1 MHAVSL
7 PRAHRVHRA
16 CFRSSFWARCTRDA
30 KPGPQ
35 ARFKEN
41 LELFFEAV
49 HQQARDRGAGV
60 IPDLDS
66 YINVSVKFS
75 VQRGARAAGALDEA
89 RLRHGCWL
97 TTVPRLVRAGQA
109 RY

>member
-1 MHAVSL
+1 MMLTMDTCLV
-7 PRAHRVHRA
+7 
-16 CFRSSFWARCTRDA
+16 RSYWTRCTRDA

-49 HQQARDRGAGV
+49 YQQARDRDTKL

-66 YINVSVKFS
+66 YITVSVCEAIGIGE
-75 VQRGARAAGALDEA
+75 RGRMLITIFRPVLFRSCPLTHRSGEIRAGAS
-89 RLRHGCWL
+89 RCL
-97 TTVPRLVRAGQA
+97 T
-109 RY
+109 

>member
-1 MHAVSL
+1 MLTIDTCLA
-7 PRAHRVHRA
+7 
-16 CFRSSFWARCTRDA
+16 RSYWTRCTRDA

-49 HQQARDRGAGV
+49 YQQARDRDTKL

-66 YINVSVKFS
+66 YISVSVCEAPVSAREHACLSRAIVRCFFLLALS
-75 VQRGARAAGALDEA
+75 RTGPEGHERVQAGVRLD
-89 RLRHGCWL
+89 
-97 TTVPRLVRAGQA
+97 
-109 RY
+109 

>member
-1 MHAVSL
+1 MLVG
-7 PRAHRVHRA
+7 
-16 CFRSSFWARCTRDA
+16 FSSSYWTRCTRDA

-49 HQQARDRGAGV
+49 HQQTRDRDAGA

-66 YINVSVKFS
+66 YISVSGGKLS
-75 VQRGARAAGALDEA
+75 GRERI
-89 RLRHGCWL
+89 
-97 TTVPRLVRAGQA
+97 TV
-109 RY
+109 